1 MINWFNILI
10 NQDYLAVL
18 MIKKQITILIK
29 YLTKL
34 MKNNLIPYKK

>member
-34 MKNNLIPYKK
+34 MKNNLNSYKN